1 MSTYSAITGAS
12 QAQRSPEGPAPAP
25 LLSHMRRKPGPK
37 QSNLRT
43 FTKDIKD
50 CKIEQSRPSP
60 FVGRGCRINR
70 WMTNSQGGW
79 SYPGRL
85 SRQAAFSCSLRR
97 PRSCPSP
104 VGFTIS
110 LRNLL
115 SEARLMAWVLVLTKH
130 LQRVTCSP
138 FSLCS

>member
-50 CKIEQSRPSP
+50 CKIKQSRPNP
-60 FVGRGCRINR
+60 LVGRGCRINR

-79 SYPGRL
+79 SHPGRL
-85 SRQAAFSCSLRR
+85 SRQATFSCSPPAPAVCSQLYHL
-97 PRSCPSP
+97 SP
-104 VGFTIS
+104 QPPFGSKAYSLGF
-110 LRNLL
+110 
-115 SEARLMAWVLVLTKH
+115 RLDQTSTKGY
-130 LQRVTCSP
+130 LFP